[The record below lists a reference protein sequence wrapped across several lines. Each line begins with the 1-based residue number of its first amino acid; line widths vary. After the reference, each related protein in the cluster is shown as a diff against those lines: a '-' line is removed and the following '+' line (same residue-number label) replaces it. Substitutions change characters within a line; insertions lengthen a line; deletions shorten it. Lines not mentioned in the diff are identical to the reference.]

1 MNRFRF
7 MIHDLGF
14 KKSFS
19 LYFLVILGLFF
30 YSYTQVDLSLTLS
43 RISLWQTIEKSFQY
57 IGYFNRPLST
67 YLYLGILLL
76 LFGFYVYF
84 LKLVEKSKLKR
95 QYIWLII
102 FTLSVILTF
111 SYNAF
116 SYDIFNNIFDAK
128 IFTHYQLNP
137 YAYKALDFPHDPMLS
152 FMHWTQRTYPYGP
165 FWLLFSVP
173 LSYFGLQ
180 IFLVTFFLFKILAT
194 VSFLGAAYFVEKITH
209 KINPKTSLF
218 SLILFALNPLVI
230 IESLVSA
237 HNDITMFF
245 LALWSIW
252 LLIDNKS
259 VRSILLLILSVGV
272 KFTTI
277 FLAPIYLYV
286 FISNKL
292 KKKINWNIMFFL
304 FSTFMIIP
312 IFIASFRT
320 NFQPW
325 YLLYF
330 ICFAVLPKARY
341 FTVIPIIVMSLFGL
355 LEYVP
360 FLYQGDWNAPIPTI
374 LNILTDAG
382 ISVSLL
388 LILVIFLHM
397 KFSTTDKG

>member
-1 MNRFRF
+1 MSRFRF
-7 MIHDLGF
+7 IIHDLRF

-19 LYFLVILGLFF
+19 LYLLVILGLFF

-43 RISLWQTIEKSFQY
+43 RISIWQTVEKSFQY
-57 IGYFNRPLST
+57 IGYFNRPLSAN
-67 YLYLGILLL
+67 LYLGILLL
-76 LFGFYVYF
+76 LFGFYIYF
-84 LKLVEKSKLKR
+84 LKLVNKQKLKR
-95 QYIWLII
+95 QHVWLII
-102 FTLSVILTF
+102 ITLSAILTF

-165 FWLLFSVP
+165 IWLLFSIP
-173 LSYFGLQ
+173 LSYLGLQ

-194 VSFLGAAYFVEKITH
+194 LSFLGAVYFIEKITQ

-218 SLILFALNPLVI
+218 SVVLFALNPLVI

-245 LALWSIW
+245 LALCSVW

-259 VRSILLLILSVGV
+259 IRSLLLLGLSIGV
-272 KFTTI
+272 KFTTV

-286 FISNKL
+286 FISNKF
-292 KKKINWNIMFFL
+292 KKEVNWNTMFYL
-304 FSTFMIIP
+304 FSIFMIVP
-312 IFIASFRT
+312 IIIASMRT

-330 ICFAVLPKARY
+330 VCFAVLAKPKY
-341 FTVIPIIVMSLFGL
+341 LTVIPIIVMSLFGL

-360 FLYQGDWNAPIPTI
+360 FLYQGDWNPPIPII
-374 LNILTDAG
+374 LNILTVSG
-382 ISVSLL
+382 IATSFL
-388 LILVIFLHM
+388 LILLLFFFRKL
-397 KFSTTDKG
+397 F